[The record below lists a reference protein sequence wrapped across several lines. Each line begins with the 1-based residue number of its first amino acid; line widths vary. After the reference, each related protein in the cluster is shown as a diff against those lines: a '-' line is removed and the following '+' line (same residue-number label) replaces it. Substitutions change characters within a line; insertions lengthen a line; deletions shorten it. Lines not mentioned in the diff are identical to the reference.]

1 MIWLVSTM
9 AQLTLD
15 PVATAPGSETSERG
29 NAVSDLFA
37 KYDVPAP
44 RYTSYPTVPF
54 WTDSPTTGQW
64 IEELNRAFAD
74 QSASWSLYFH
84 LPYCETLCTFC
95 ACNTVIT
102 RDHGREEAYIDLL
115 SKEWGLYLDTVSAL
129 RERPLLGVH
138 LGGGTP
144 TFFSAENLERILKPI
159 LAAARRDSDQ
169 FEASVEV
176 HPGHTTRE
184 QLVTL
189 RQLGF
194 TRISIGVQDFDP
206 EVQRLVNRHQPYEVT
221 RSVTEVAR
229 ELGYTS
235 INYDL
240 IYGLPRQTPES
251 FAATVVKTI
260 ELRPDRIALYSFA
273 LVPWI
278 KPAQRS
284 YSDEDLPKAGEK
296 RALYEMARAELAG
309 AGYVEIGMDHFA
321 LPHDGMAEA
330 QRNGTLHRNFQGY
343 TERRTQV
350 LLGLGVSAISE
361 TPTCFHQNEK
371 AFPVYERRVQ
381 QGEIPTLRGH
391 LLSEE
396 DRRLREQILTFMT
409 RFEVGL
415 RPEQCDDVRGY
426 LAPLIS
432 DGLVEVN
439 GQRLILTDRG
449 RPFLRNACM
458 FFDQRLRQQEQR
470 PQVFSQAL

>member
-1 MIWLVSTM
+1 VT
-9 AQLTLD
+9 
-15 PVATAPGSETSERG
+15 
-29 NAVSDLFA
+29 DLFA

-64 IEELNRAFAD
+64 IEELNRTFAD
-74 QSASWSLYFH
+74 ESASWSLYFH

-115 SKEWGLYLDTVSAL
+115 SKEWGLYLDGVPAL

-144 TFFSAENLERILKPI
+144 TFFSAENLELILKPI
-159 LAAARRDSDQ
+159 LADARIANDR

-221 RSVTEVAR
+221 RLVTDAAR

-235 INYDL
+235 VNYDL
-240 IYGLPRQTPES
+240 IYGLPRQNPES
-251 FAATVVKTI
+251 FAATVAKTI

-273 LVPWI
+273 RVPWI

-284 YSDEDLPKAGEK
+284 YKDEDLPQAGEK
-296 RALYEMARAELAG
+296 RALYEMAREELAG

-330 QRNGTLHRNFQGY
+330 QRKGTLHRNFQGY

-396 DRRLREQILTFMT
+396 DRSLREQILTFMT

-415 RPEQCDDVRGY
+415 LPEQRADARNY
-426 LAPLIS
+426 LEPLIS
-432 DGLVEVN
+432 DGLVEVD
-439 GQRLILTDRG
+439 GQRLILTERG

-458 FFDQRLRQQEQR
+458 FFDQRLRRQEQR

>member
-1 MIWLVSTM
+1 MT
-9 AQLTLD
+9 
-15 PVATAPGSETSERG
+15 
-29 NAVSDLFA
+29 DLFA

-54 WTDSPTTGQW
+54 WTDSPTTQRW
-64 IEELNRAFAD
+64 LKELNDACND
-74 QSASWSLYFH
+74 QAATWSLYFH
-84 LPYCETLCTFC
+84 LPFCETLCTFC

-102 RDHGREEAYIDLL
+102 RDHGREEGYVDLL
-115 SKEWGLYLDTVSAL
+115 AKEWELYLDNVPSL
-129 RERPLLGVH
+129 RKRPLLGVH

-144 TFFSAENLERILKPI
+144 TFFSPENLDRILRPI
-159 LAAARRDSDQ
+159 LAATSTDPNR

-176 HPGHTTRE
+176 HPGHTTRA
-184 QLVTL
+184 QLVML
-189 RQLGF
+189 KELGF

-221 RSVTEVAR
+221 KSVTDTAR

-235 INYDL
+235 VNYDL
-240 IYGLPRQTPES
+240 IYGLPRQSIEGFPS
-251 FAATVVKTI
+251 TVQKTI

-273 LVPWI
+273 RVPWI

-284 YSDEDLPKAGEK
+284 YKDEDLPVAGEK
-296 RALYEMARAELAG
+296 RALYELARDMLAD

-321 LPHDGMAEA
+321 LPLDGIARA
-330 QRNGTLHRNFQGY
+330 QQDGTLHRNFQGY
-343 TERRTQV
+343 TETRTDV

-371 AFPVYERRVQ
+371 AFPVYERRLR

-391 LLSEE
+391 LLSAE
-396 DRRLREQILTFMT
+396 DQRLREQILTFMT
-409 RFEVGL
+409 RFEVEL
-415 RPEQCDDVRGY
+415 EPDQIDDARIFLDSMLG
-426 LAPLIS
+426 
-432 DGLVEVN
+432 DGLVEVRD
-439 GQRLILTDRG
+439 GKLILIQRG

-458 FFDQRLRQQEQR
+458 FFDRRLRSQEQR

>member
-1 MIWLVSTM
+1 V
-9 AQLTLD
+9 
-15 PVATAPGSETSERG
+15 
-29 NAVSDLFA
+29 NDLFA

-54 WTDSPTTGQW
+54 WSDIPTTGQW
-64 IEELNRAFAD
+64 LSELEKAFDD
-74 QSASWSLYFH
+74 QSATWSLYFH
-84 LPYCETLCTFC
+84 LPFCESLCTFC

-102 RDHGREEAYIDLL
+102 RNHNREEGYKDLL
-115 SKEWGLYLDTVSAL
+115 LKESGYYLERIPNL

-144 TFFSAENLERILKPI
+144 TFFAPENLRRILQPI
-159 LAAARRDSDQ
+159 LSQTKIDHDN

-184 QLVTL
+184 HLVTL
-189 RQLGF
+189 RALGF

-206 EVQRLVNRHQPYEVT
+206 EVQRIVNRNQPYEVT
-221 RSVTEVAR
+221 RTCTEMAR

-235 INYDL
+235 VNYDL
-240 IYGLPRQTPES
+240 IYGLPKQTLERFAES
-251 FAATVVKTI
+251 VETVI

-284 YSDEDLPKAGEK
+284 YTDEDIPRAGEK
-296 RALYEMARAELAG
+296 RALYEMAREKLEN

-321 LPHDGMAEA
+321 LPHDGMAKA
-330 QRNGTLHRNFQGY
+330 QREGTLHRNFQGY
-343 TERRTQV
+343 TETRTSV

-371 AFPVYERRVQ
+371 AFPVYERRVL
-381 QGEIPTLRGH
+381 QGEIPTFRGH
-391 LLSEE
+391 LLSAE
-396 DRRLREQILTFMT
+396 DRALREQILKFMT

-415 RPEQCDDVRGY
+415 GDDQAEDAKHF
-426 LAPLIS
+426 LSSLIG
-432 DGLVEVN
+432 DGLVEVRD
-439 GQRLILTDRG
+439 QKLTLTERG

-458 FFDQRLRQQEQR
+458 FFDYRLRRQK
-470 PQVFSQAL
+470 PQAKTFSQAL